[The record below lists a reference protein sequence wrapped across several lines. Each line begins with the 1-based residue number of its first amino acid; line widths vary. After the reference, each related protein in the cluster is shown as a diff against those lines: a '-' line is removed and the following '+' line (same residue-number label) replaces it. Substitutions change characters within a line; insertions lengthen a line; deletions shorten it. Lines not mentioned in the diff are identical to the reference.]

1 MNAAGRIFKS
11 THYSSIAVRKAAAV
25 LSVLVIFAATGLM
38 VPLSPEAKAGG
49 GGAGDYVWIQQGP
62 TPQGHTINSTCL
74 LPGAGVVSAGGGGSA
89 FYWNG
94 TTLAEMPT
102 GTSND
107 LYGVTAVAGPA
118 RAWAVG
124 EGAVIRYYDGSGW
137 VGQASP
143 DPGYSY
149 DLYGVT
155 AVRLGPADTD
165 CRAWAVGTTDG
176 FHNAIILYYNGST
189 WSLDENYPTGQFCDI
204 QSVLDGSDIY
214 LWAVG
219 TDTVNHGRVMF
230 STGDGTWTARNT
242 DYALMSLSAAD
253 TTNLYGVEWDGTV
266 LSSADGGTNWNSM
279 FNDWWPAGISA
290 SAADNVWVV
299 GWEGQAR
306 SWNGATWTD
315 RSVGG
320 ADLYDAAAT
329 NLTSVAAGGEGR
341 FLTFNGTGWDSN
353 INGSTLPQYAV
364 DGFRPGV
371 DIAVVTA
378 GQYDPAYDSIQ
389 LSTDAGITWSSMS
402 SGVTSPMY
410 GIYIVDANNAWV
422 CGDRYVLRWNGSTWS
437 TQYHP
442 NAPVYCISMGSANRG
457 WVGTDTAINYY
468 NGSNWNSRYR
478 TWTSVYGISAAD
490 TNNVYAVGAGGGIWR
505 TSTGG
510 TNFSAQTS
518 GTTQN
523 LRAVTAVNSTTA
535 WAVGDNGTILHTTN
549 SGGTW
554 TAQTSGVSVVLRGVS
569 AIDTNTAWAV
579 GDGGTI
585 LYTDNAGATWT
596 AQDSPTAE
604 NLNAVWAYD
613 ANNIWAVGD
622 AGIILYAD
630 PPFVKAVCPRY
641 APPGTTV
648 DEAVVLGGY
657 TSFDWHTS
665 TIDMGEGV
673 TAVPVSNLN
682 NSNTWMATR
691 ITVDPTAAL
700 GPRTVT
706 VTTGDEVAVP
716 LEGGFVIGDQPTIT
730 SVSPESVARGAT
742 LDVRVTGS
750 ATGFDN
756 TSAAQFGAGVN
767 VNSVKFEGPDT
778 VLANITVSD
787 DAAPGTRDVN
797 VTTGAETPMPL
808 SDGISVLPQ
817 PRVTGV
823 SPDVGNAGDMV
834 TINGNGFGPD
844 RSYAGGR
851 AVSIVEFDGKPADD
865 YPLWTDNR
873 IICKVP
879 GNVESG
885 PVTVETPGGTSNS
898 DKVFDLISA
907 NSTWY
912 LAEGTTAWG
921 FNTYLTFENPNN
933 VDVTA
938 EITYMT
944 PEGQIRR
951 DPLNLA
957 AMSQTTIS
965 PSNDLPFKT
974 DFSTRV
980 VCPEGRGIA
989 VDRTMW
995 WEGEGAPSPDGHS
1008 SIGVNA
1014 PAMSWY
1020 MAEGCSAYG
1029 FETWLLLQ
1037 NPNADEAT
1045 CRVTYMI
1052 EGENLQVFEKKVPGN
1067 SRRSYS
1073 MEADIGAKNASIQ
1086 VESDIPVIPER
1097 SMYRN
1102 NRREGHDSI
1111 GTNAPSN
1118 NYYLAEGTTAWGFTT
1133 YVMVQNPNDT
1143 EAQVNMTY
1151 MTDSGPVQS
1160 DPMTMPANSRR
1171 TIKVN
1176 DVLHE
1181 ADFSTRLQSDKP
1193 IVAER
1198 SMYWGEGTSLGEAC
1212 HGTIGMSTP
1221 HAMFYFPDGQS
1232 SDGRETYILVQNPNN
1247 QDVEVEV
1254 TFLTPYGVENKT
1266 VTRTIAANS
1275 RSTFN
1280 MAETVESERAAT
1292 VVTSK
1297 TEGLKINAERS
1308 MYWNS
1313 RGAGTCT
1320 IGACSD

>member
-11 THYSSIAVRKAAAV
+11 TYYSSIAARKSAAV
-25 LSVLVIFAATGLM
+25 VSVLVIIAAAGLM
-38 VPLSPEAKAGG
+38 LPLSPEARAGG
-49 GGAGDYVWIQQGP
+49 GGAGGYVWIQQAP
-62 TPQGHTINSTCL
+62 TPQGHTINSSCV

-107 LYGVTAVAGPA
+107 LYGITAVAGPA

-124 EGAVIRYYDGSGW
+124 EGAVIRYYNGSGW

-143 DPGYSY
+143 DLGYSY
-149 DLYGVT
+149 DLYGIT

-176 FHNAIILYYNGST
+176 FHNAIILYYDGST
-189 WSLDENYPTGQFCDI
+189 WSLDENYATGQFCDI

-230 STGDGTWTARNT
+230 STGNGTWTARNT
-242 DYALMSLSAAD
+242 DYALMSLTAAD
-253 TTNLYGVEWDGTV
+253 TTNIYGVEWDGTV
-266 LSSADGGTNWNSM
+266 LSSTDGGTSWNSM
-279 FNDWWPAGISA
+279 FSDWWPAGISA
-290 SAADNVWVV
+290 SASNNVWVV

-306 SWNGATWTD
+306 SWDGATWTD
-315 RSVGG
+315 RSIGG
-320 ADLYDAAAT
+320 SDLYNAAAVSP
-329 NLTSVAAGGEGR
+329 TSVVAGGEGR
-341 FLTFNGTGWDSN
+341 FLTFNGTSWDSAVG
-353 INGSTLPQYAV
+353 GSTMPQYGV
-364 DGFRPGV
+364 HGFKPGV
-371 DIAVVTA
+371 DIVVVAA
-378 GQYDPAYDSIQ
+378 GQYDPVYDSIQ
-389 LSTDAGITWSSMS
+389 LTTDGGITWASMA
-402 SGVTSPMY
+402 SGVTNPMY
-410 GIYIVDANNAWV
+410 GIDIIDASNAWV
-422 CGDRYVLRWNGSTWS
+422 CGDRYVLRWNGSSWS

-442 NAPVYCISMGSANRG
+442 NAPVYCISMAATNRG
-457 WVGTDTAINYY
+457 WIGTNTTINYY
-468 NGSNWNSRYR
+468 NGWNWNSRYR
-478 TWTSVYGISAAD
+478 TNNPVYSVFAPD
-490 TNNVYAVGAGGGIWR
+490 TNNVFAVGAGGRIWHA
-505 TSTGG
+505 STGG
-510 TNFSAQTS
+510 TSFSSQTS
-518 GTTQN
+518 GTGEN
-523 LRAVTAVNSTTA
+523 LRSVTAPNSTTA
-535 WAVGDNGTILHTTN
+535 WAVGDNGTILYTTD

-554 TAQTSGVSVVLRGVS
+554 NPQTSGVSVTLRGVS
-569 AIDTNTAWAV
+569 ALDPTTAWAV

-596 AQDSPTAE
+596 AQTSPTTE

-622 AGIILYAD
+622 AGVVLYAD
-630 PPFVKAVCPRY
+630 PPYVKAVCPRY
-641 APPGTTV
+641 SPPGTTLN
-648 DEAVVLGGY
+648 DAVVLGGY

-673 TAVPVSNLN
+673 TAVPVDNLN

-691 ITVDPTAAL
+691 ITVDPGAEL

-716 LEGGFVIGDQPTIT
+716 LEGGFVVGDQPTIT
-730 SVSPESVARGAT
+730 AVSPENVARGTT
-742 LDVRVTGS
+742 LDVMVTGS
-750 ATGFDN
+750 ATGFDG
-756 TSAAQFGAGVN
+756 TSMARLGSGVD
-767 VNSVKFEGPDT
+767 VNSVTFKAPDT
-778 VLANITVSD
+778 VVANVTVAD
-787 DAAPGTRDVN
+787 DAATGPRDVN
-797 VTTGAETPMPL
+797 VVTGAEVPMPL
-808 SDGISVLPQ
+808 EGGLSVLPQ

-823 SPDVGNAGDMV
+823 SPAAGNPSDMV
-834 TINGNGFGPD
+834 TIEGADFGSE

-851 AVSIVEFDGKPADD
+851 AVSIVEFAGVPADE
-865 YPLWTDNR
+865 YPVWNDDR
-873 IICKVP
+873 IVCKAP
-879 GNVESG
+879 GNVETGS
-885 PVTVETPGGTSNS
+885 VTVRTPGGTSNN
-898 DKVFDLISA
+898 DKTFTLNPDRSL
-907 NSTWY
+907 WY

-921 FNTYLTFENPNN
+921 FNTYITLMNPDND
-933 VDVTA
+933 DVTA
-938 EITYMT
+938 RITYMT
-944 PEGQIRR
+944 PDGPIERE
-951 DPLNLA
+951 PLVLPA
-957 AMSQTTIS
+957 ASQTTIA
-965 PSNDLPFKT
+965 PANDLSYET
-974 DFSTRV
+974 DFSTRIQ
-980 VCPEGRGIA
+980 CEEGKQIA

-1008 SIGVNA
+1008 SIGVNT
-1014 PAMSWY
+1014 PATSWY

-1037 NPNADEAT
+1037 NPYAGEAT
-1045 CRVTYMI
+1045 CLVTYMI
-1052 EGENLQVFEKKVPGN
+1052 EGENPQVFEKKVPGN

-1102 NRREGHDSI
+1102 SRREGHDSI
-1111 GTNAPSN
+1111 GANTPSN
-1118 NYYLAEGTTAWGFTT
+1118 NFYLAEGTTAWGFTS
-1133 YVMVQNPNDT
+1133 YIMVQNPNDT
-1143 EAQVNMTY
+1143 EANVNMTY
-1151 MTDSGPVQS
+1151 MTSDGPVRA
-1160 DPMTMPANSRR
+1160 DPIDMPANSRK
-1171 TIKVN
+1171 TIRVN

-1181 ADFSTRLQSDKP
+1181 TDFSTRLRSDKP

-1198 SMYWGEGTSLGEAC
+1198 SMYWGEGTAPGEAC
-1212 HGTIGMSTP
+1212 HGTIGISTP
-1221 HAMFYFPDGQS
+1221 HSVLFFPDGQS

-1247 QDVEVEV
+1247 RDVEVEV
-1254 TFLTPYGVENKT
+1254 AYLTPDGVENKT

-1280 MAETVESERAAT
+1280 MAETVENERASA

-1320 IGACSD
+1320 IGAYSD